1 MRLRALLD
9 LSDGLVENDCP
20 IDSNDA
26 EVRRAVPAIAD
37 PFFGSRERVFGRRG
51 AKGPPSLDYLV
62 RRVHLNYEQRKIG
75 GHDFMPY
82 LALR

>member
-1 MRLRALLD
+1 
-9 LSDGLVENDCP
+9 
-20 IDSNDA
+20 
-26 EVRRAVPAIAD
+26 VPAIAD

-51 AKGPPSLDYLV
+51 AKGPPSLDHLV